1 MLEVGKKEFW
11 FVVGSQHLYGEEAL
25 QTVKNNA
32 AVIVESLNNS
42 GKLPYPLVLQELA
55 VTPDTITKIMKEVN
69 YRDEVA
75 GVITWMHTFSP
86 AKMWIRGTKLLQKP
100 LLHLA
105 TQFNE
110 SIPWATID
118 MDFMNLNQAAHGDRE
133 YGFINA
139 RLKKNNKVV
148 VGYWERENVQ
158 TQIAEWMD
166 VAVAYNESFS
176 IKVARFG
183 DNMRNV
189 AVTEGDK
196 VEAQIQFGWTVDYY
210 GIRDLVDYVDAVA
223 DEEVDALFNE
233 YKDLYDFDYGDYEQG
248 KWEAHVKV
256 QARQEI
262 GIRRFLEAGGYTAFT
277 SNFEDLHGL
286 QQLPGL
292 AVQRLMA
299 EGYGFAGEGDW
310 KTAAIDRLMKIM
322 SHNIDTGFMEDY
334 TYEMAE
340 GREAILQ
347 SHMLEVDPGLAVNK
361 PKILIAPL
369 SMGNREEPARLVF
382 DGKAG
387 DGVVVSMADFG
398 THYKLLVNEVLA
410 FEPTEAAP
418 NLPVARVL
426 WEVKPNFH
434 DGIRAWIEA
443 GGGHHTVVS
452 LSLSTDQILA

>member
-210 GIRDLVDYVDAVA
+210 GIRDLVD
-223 DEEVDALFNE
+223 
-233 YKDLYDFDYGDYEQG
+233 
-248 KWEAHVKV
+248 
-256 QARQEI
+256 
-262 GIRRFLEAGGYTAFT
+262 
-277 SNFEDLHGL
+277 
-286 QQLPGL
+286 
-292 AVQRLMA
+292 
-299 EGYGFAGEGDW
+299 
-310 KTAAIDRLMKIM
+310 
-322 SHNIDTGFMEDY
+322 
-334 TYEMAE
+334 
-340 GREAILQ
+340 
-347 SHMLEVDPGLAVNK
+347 
-361 PKILIAPL
+361 
-369 SMGNREEPARLVF
+369 
-382 DGKAG
+382 
-387 DGVVVSMADFG
+387 
-398 THYKLLVNEVLA
+398 
-410 FEPTEAAP
+410 
-418 NLPVARVL
+418 
-426 WEVKPNFH
+426 
-434 DGIRAWIEA
+434 
-443 GGGHHTVVS
+443 
-452 LSLSTDQILA
+452 